1 MLELMKSLILSSEN
15 ISEFHLIILGWSR
28 SFGRPGHRRARRRRM
43 DPSPVGQRIDK
54 LIPDGKRRQV
64 RSAIGRSTTDYRN
77 RFRNWDWRRRR
88 RTLPRFRRRRGF
100 SGSDTRSVET
110 DSVRFDPISPIF
122 FDYFRFKLGL
132 RSERGFSEF
141 FFVLARYRSVRLSR
155 VFFKQTGRT
164 AARRRTG

>member
-28 SFGRPGHRRARRRRM
+28 SFGRPSHRRTRRRRM

-54 LIPDGKRRQV
+54 LLSDGKRRQV
-64 RSAIGRSTTDYRN
+64 RFAIGRSTTDYRN
-77 RFRNWDWRRRR
+77 RFRNWNGGRRR
-88 RTLPRFRRRRGF
+88 RTLPRFRRRRRF

-110 DSVRFDPISPIF
+110 DSVRFDPIPPIL
-122 FDYFRFKLGL
+122 FDYFRSELGL

-141 FFVLARYRSVRLSR
+141 FFILARHRSVRLSR
-155 VFFKQTGRT
+155 VFFKQNGRT
-164 AARRRTG
+164 TTRRRTG

>member
-28 SFGRPGHRRARRRRM
+28 SFGRPSHRRARRRRM
-43 DPSPVGQRIDK
+43 DPSPMGQRIDK
-54 LIPDGKRRQV
+54 LVSDGKRRQV
-64 RSAIGRSTTDYRN
+64 WSAIGRSATDHRN
-77 RFRNWDWRRRR
+77 WFRNWNWGRRR
-88 RTLPRFRRRRGF
+88 RTLPCVRRRRGF

-110 DSVRFDPISPIF
+110 DSVRFDPISPIL
-122 FDYFRFKLGL
+122 FDCFWSELGL
-132 RSERGFSEF
+132 RSERSFSEF